1 MYKQNGEAI
10 VGIIKKMDDS
20 FKNKTL
26 EYHSKEKPGKTST
39 MPSKPIE
46 TPEEL
51 AMAYTPGVAAP
62 VMEIDKERWKAY
74 RYTNKGNLVA
84 VISNGSSL
92 LGLGNK
98 GALASKPVM
107 EGKAMLFKR
116 YADIDAFDIEI
127 SDEDPERIVAT
138 IQALAP
144 TFGGINL
151 EDIKA
156 PECFYIEKRLRG
168 LLDIPVL
175 HDDQHGTAVTVAA
188 ALLNACKVTGKSI
201 DSIRIVIC
209 GAGAAAI
216 SSAGML
222 LEIGVSQEQIT
233 MLDSKGVITT
243 SRTDLDESKA
253 RFATTGEATT
263 LSQAIKG
270 ADAFIGLSKGNL
282 LNENDVKSMSP
293 SPVIFAL
300 ANPVPEISYKEAK
313 LWRPDAIVATGRSD
327 CPNQINNVLS
337 FPYLFRG
344 ALDTLSTTI
353 NEAMKIAAATA
364 IAAIAQEK
372 TTKEIENQYGQAFT
386 FGHEYILP
394 KPGDK
399 RLLTHVSAAVARA
412 AMESGVAR
420 RGIASFNEYSHTL
433 LKRVENE
440 TFFAR
445 EYLRHRTSHRKIE
458 NER

>member
-1 MYKQNGEAI
+1 
-10 VGIIKKMDDS
+10 MDDS
-20 FKNKTL
+20 FKDKAL
-26 EYHSKEKPGKTST
+26 EYHSEGKPGKTST
-39 MPSKPIE
+39 MPSKPLE

-51 AMAYTPGVAAP
+51 LMAYTPGVAAP
-62 VMEIDKERWKAY
+62 AMEINEERWKAY

-107 EGKAMLFKR
+107 EGKAMLFKT

-127 SDEDPERIVAT
+127 SDEEPERIVAT

-156 PECFYIEKRLRG
+156 PECFYVEKRLRE

-201 DSIRIVIC
+201 GNIKIVIC

-216 SSAGML
+216 SSANML
-222 LEIGVSQEQIT
+222 LEIGVSREQIT
-233 MLDSKGVITT
+233 MLDSKGVISTR
-243 SRTDLDESKA
+243 RTGLDENKA
-253 RFATTGEATT
+253 RFATTSEVET
-263 LSQAIKG
+263 LSQAIEG
-270 ADAFIGLSKGNL
+270 ADVFIGLSRGDL
-282 LNENDVKSMSP
+282 LKESDIKSMSK
-293 SPVIFAL
+293 SPIIFAL
-300 ANPVPEISYKEAK
+300 ANPVPEISYKQAK
-313 LWRPDAIVATGRSD
+313 QWCPEAIVATGRSD
-327 CPNQINNVLS
+327 SPNQINNVLS

-353 NEAMKIAAATA
+353 NEAMKIAAAKA
-364 IAAIAQEK
+364 IAAIAQK
-372 TTKEIENQYGQAFT
+372 NATKEIEEQYGQEFI
-386 FGHEYILP
+386 FGQEYILP

-399 RLLTHVSAAVARA
+399 RLLTEVSAAVARA
-412 AMESGVAR
+412 AMVSGVAR
-420 RGIASFNEYSHTL
+420 RGIASFNEYSHSL
-433 LKRVENE
+433 LRRIENE
-440 TFFAR
+440 NFFAR
-445 EYLRHRTSHRKIE
+445 EHLRHRIGRHGS
-458 NER
+458 EREREL

>member
-1 MYKQNGEAI
+1 
-10 VGIIKKMDDS
+10 MDDF
-20 FKNKTL
+20 FKSRAL
-26 EYHSKEKPGKTST
+26 EYHSAGKAGKTST
-39 MPSKPIE
+39 IANKPVE
-46 TPEEL
+46 TPEQL

-62 VMEIDKERWKAY
+62 AMAINKERWKAY

-84 VISNGSSL
+84 VVSNGSSL
-92 LGLGNK
+92 LGLGNR

-107 EGKAMLFKR
+107 EGKAMLFKT

-127 SDEDPERIVAT
+127 SDEEPDRIVAT
-138 IQALAP
+138 VQAFAP

-156 PECFYIEKRLRG
+156 PECFYIEKRLRQ

-188 ALLNACKVTGKSI
+188 ALLNACEVTGKKI
-201 DSIRIVIC
+201 GNIRIVIN

-216 SSAGML
+216 SSATML
-222 LEIGVSQEQIT
+222 LEMGVSREQIT

-243 SRTDLDESKA
+243 RRTDLNELKR
-253 RFATTGEATT
+253 RFATDSTATG

-282 LNENDVKSMSP
+282 LSEGDAKSMQP
-293 SPVIFAL
+293 SPIIFAL
-300 ANPVPEISYKEAK
+300 ANPVPEISYDKAK
-313 LWRPDAIVATGRSD
+313 QWCPDAIVATGRSD
-327 CPNQINNVLS
+327 SPNQINNVLS

-353 NEAMKIAAATA
+353 NEAMKIAAAKA
-364 IAAIAQEK
+364 IANVAQEA
-372 TTKEIENQYGQAFT
+372 TSKEIEKLYGRT
-386 FGHEYILP
+386 FVFGKEYILP

-399 RLLTHVSAAVARA
+399 RLLTEVSAAVARA

-420 RGIASFNEYSHTL
+420 RGIASFNEYRQTL
-433 LKRVENE
+433 LTRVECEN
-440 TFFAR
+440 FFAR
-445 EYLRHRTSHRKIE
+445 EYVRHKIGNHTIE
-458 NER
+458 KERII

>member
-1 MYKQNGEAI
+1 
-10 VGIIKKMDDS
+10 MDDS
-20 FKNKTL
+20 FNNKAL
-26 EYHSKEKPGKTST
+26 EYHSEGKPGKTST
-39 MPSKPIE
+39 MPSKPLE

-51 AMAYTPGVAAP
+51 LMAYTPGVAAP
-62 VMEIDKERWKAY
+62 AIEISKERWKAY

-84 VISNGSSL
+84 VISNGSAL

-107 EGKAMLFKR
+107 EGKAMLFKT

-127 SDEDPERIVAT
+127 SDENPERIVAT

-156 PECFYIEKRLRG
+156 PDCFYIEKRLRE

-201 DSIRIVIC
+201 ANIKIIIC
-209 GAGAAAI
+209 GAGAASI
-216 SSAGML
+216 SSASML
-222 LEIGVSQEQIT
+222 LEMGVAREQIT
-233 MLDSKGVITT
+233 MLDSKGVISTR
-243 SRTDLDESKA
+243 RTDLDENKA
-253 RFATTGEATT
+253 RFATTSEAET
-263 LSQAIKG
+263 LSQAIAG
-270 ADAFIGLSKGNL
+270 ADAFIGLSRGDL
-282 LNENDVKSMSP
+282 LKESDLKSMSP
-293 SPVIFAL
+293 SPIIFAL
-300 ANPVPEISYKEAK
+300 ANPVPEISYHLAK
-313 LWRPDAIVATGRSD
+313 QWRPDAVVATGRSD
-327 CPNQINNVLS
+327 SHNQINNVIS

-353 NEAMKIAAATA
+353 NDAMKIAAANA
-364 IAAIAQEK
+364 MAAIAQEPAS
-372 TTKEIENQYGQAFT
+372 KEIKEQYGQEFT
-386 FGHEYILP
+386 FGKEYILP

-399 RLLTHVSAAVARA
+399 RLLTEVSAAVARA

-420 RGIASFNEYSHTL
+420 RNIASFSEYRQTL
-433 LKRVENE
+433 LRRVNNEN
-440 TFFAR
+440 FFAR
-445 EYLRHRTSHRKIE
+445 EYLRHRIGRHGSERERKLE
-458 NER
+458 